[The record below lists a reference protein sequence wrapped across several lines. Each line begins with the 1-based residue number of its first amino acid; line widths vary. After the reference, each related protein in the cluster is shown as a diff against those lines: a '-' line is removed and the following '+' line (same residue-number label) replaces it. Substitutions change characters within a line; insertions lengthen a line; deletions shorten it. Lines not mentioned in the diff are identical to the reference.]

1 MTAAEIDNVINNLK
15 SKFNQDKEHDMQ
27 VIRDYCENLTD
38 SPEDQTILAAV
49 ARFASVE
56 YPDAEANQ
64 KAAKLGE
71 AVKQFHER
79 IVELQKLAADKKF
92 EEAAAGL
99 AEILGGMNP
108 VELDD
113 RRLMTFNQPFEE
125 MLFRARDTDSKP
137 IVRISNLPE
146 ILYYQYATILF
157 ELKRYD
163 EAREQLNKCI
173 KLNPCDARAYFE
185 LAEIAKIDQNFD
197 EVADLM
203 AKVHP
208 ILFTRRALARYYRT
222 LAFVENMRGNFRR
235 AVAMIYVSIDY
246 EDTPIAR
253 AQLNALAKVKGTDL
267 SRPSIDD
274 VRKLIEGTNI
284 VLGPNQQV
292 YELAV
297 SVGAQARQR
306 NPELARMAFFIAYDI
321 THYKPL
327 LRELARLGV
336 EISHA

>member
-1 MTAAEIDNVINNLK
+1 MTAAEIDNVINHLK
-15 SKFNQDKEHDMQ
+15 SQFNQDQEHDMQ
-27 VIRDYCENLTD
+27 IIREYCETLTD

-49 ARFASVE
+49 ARFASIE
-56 YPDAEANQ
+56 YPNAEANQ

-71 AVKQFHER
+71 AIKDFHER
-79 IVELQKLAADKKF
+79 VIALQKMAAERKF

-99 AEILGGMNP
+99 AEILDGMNP
-108 VELDD
+108 VELED

-125 MLFRARDTDSKP
+125 MLFRARDTDSRP

-157 ELKRYD
+157 ELKRYT
-163 EAREQLNKCI
+163 EAREQLEKCI

-185 LAEIAKIDQNFD
+185 LAEVAKVEQNFD
-197 EVADLM
+197 EVEEIM

-222 LAFVENMRGNFRR
+222 MAFVENMRSNFRR
-235 AVAMIYVSIDY
+235 AVAMIYVSLDY

-267 SRPSIDD
+267 SRPRVDE
-274 VRKLIEGTNI
+274 VRQLVEGTKI

-292 YELAV
+292 YDLAV
-297 SVGAQARQR
+297 SVGAETRQR
-306 NPELARMAFFIAYDI
+306 SPELARMAFFIAYDI
-321 THYKPL
+321 THYQPL
-327 LRELARLGV
+327 LRELAKLGV
-336 EISHA
+336 EVSH